1 MSDVNK
7 SSIEKEPVITNKVS
21 CEPVILDE
29 NTCTLKSI
37 PTCPSISNV
46 PSSPVTEICAIA
58 QNDTACMITA
68 PQTSELEISL
78 QGKEARLEEVAGIA
92 KSTGPGGRE
101 ESDEEVGARLSD
113 AKQELDSKSESVQIE
128 DDEGQLNV
136 CESEINDGKCIDD
149 AWKNEMLSGTEL
161 GKIYH
166 RQKLK
171 NSPRLNKMFERQY
184 RLQHNKMVDEC
195 EDEACVQKVA
205 KLATDL
211 AKRKYKFPKAE
222 DEEKLSNMVT
232 KDDRSI
238 LEMYK
243 DILDC
248 INEKVSEEE
257 INFLSSV
264 IGYDASIK
272 QYSSEGVP
280 LPDSLVKQLSAEYKK
295 MNEIKNIGKSYEH
308 MRGLKVEEK
317 PKKGKKGQD
326 PDNMMDDG
334 NVLTIKNVKKFSTT
348 EVAAFLEFV
357 EKDSSVIETRRKKR
371 QVAAIKRMFKKNK
384 SIGKGSLHTF
394 LTEFND
400 KYMFNNKYVD
410 PVVTPQILLLA
421 AGERLV
427 YAQCLV
433 DGSEG
438 EVNFSPLLD
447 SGATHNLLPK
457 SIIDKNKIKLLKW
470 QPRKGFPLSTAG
482 SQVNNAIMSE
492 CVVRLKI
499 TTPGTTGNYM
509 DVPFLVCNDALS
521 ITGPI
526 LGKSFLNDFRSDEK
540 HRSADHGE
548 KRELWCDMV
557 SQSTNESVRGLLPT
571 TDWPGDKQSQLFL
584 LNGNM
589 EVKASKEEEEEEDE
603 SGMVAAVRAG
613 DMASDLLSYLGGD
626 GVMVSQPVRNDIDSE
641 AFKKV
646 DLMEALKKEP
656 PKGNV
661 QRSVTAEKYKKSL
674 AALSEKYANSY
685 ARGDIQCGEF
695 KLDVLVD
702 PEVKEGE
709 TAVQA
714 KRKNQDHSTFSAVQT
729 QMSKL
734 EAQGIIEISNDQ
746 STSKYVHNLLTVPKK
761 PSGSTLRQWTKADQN
776 IEKRSDKMNK
786 EDIPVRILADLTS
799 LNKILKSTP
808 AISLPEETEVKSFI
822 HNKVISLYDIKNG
835 YFSLKVKESAKEL
848 FNFYYKNMI
857 WTYARM
863 PQGLSSAPFY
873 FMVAMA
879 KMLSQAAFDEF
890 KIKNEKRM
898 KYLFRCAKSFE
909 DVTKYYLDDI
919 ILATPII
926 CGCKGESFQCE
937 KGFNCPK
944 LEEEKTSQL
953 HLEAHELILFAV
965 DRAGMLLESTKCSHF
980 TQDSFVFLGV
990 EYCGT
995 ESTYSIS
1002 KERVASMLSF
1012 RTPRSVAELN
1022 SRLSSIFYSNAF
1034 MPWLKKLA
1042 LRLTRMVK
1050 SGHFKW
1056 GKEEN
1061 ECFNNLKLLA
1071 AISISKNFFNP
1082 TAHLMLMVDS
1092 SKYSGSFCAYQLLK
1106 TGELQ
1111 LLDTDTVIL
1120 SGAESRNS
1128 PVQRELSNLVWGI
1141 DRCEKYILATEN
1153 PVQIIGDAHCIQ
1165 YLKNQRLWDSRC
1177 GHISLLLSKYQHLNF
1192 FYVPGKFLGLVDA
1205 LSRGFHNVFIEKK
1218 ESELSREMAQV
1229 LPPLP
1234 EEIREN
1240 IFMMSAREL
1249 TDYILS
1255 MKTNKVKYDIYDKG
1269 AFCNQSYREDD
1280 LRVLFTEC
1288 QPLQVLMAFL
1298 KDPYNPDHL
1307 TSNSAKHFFGVLSGA
1322 NKTKI
1327 EKFIKDN
1334 GLERLRE
1341 VLQTINYKTSWQSY
1355 YPAQVKLQPAPA
1367 QAGQGM
1373 VTMVTRSG
1381 KEVCRAKWAS
1391 DIKCSHYQD
1400 NKDELSPDVLNLFSQ
1415 KLGEYEQTLS
1425 SLHSAWKNSERI
1437 EKIRL
1442 MEPVQEFRKS
1452 CCIVEKFLKTK
1463 EVAKRLRELPAHKWF
1478 FPDMA
1483 EFAFVPYYNENNTEI
1498 SLVEKEGTLCLT
1510 LKHSLTLESLEFI
1523 RLKCWASVLSENAG
1537 WREAVSEKFKCY
1549 HISTYLP
1556 YTVCTSISLF
1566 NMTEDTI
1573 FLKKGTILFTL
1584 EQPGEGDKVFS
1595 YLKLNDTEGQKLL
1608 QGIYDLNIQS
1618 QYNNLENI
1626 FVDYLELCHVNL
1638 VQPVL
1643 NENLGAGRAAE
1654 GRHKAKLSKC
1664 YEKFIGNDQDGFRES
1679 LKNRNKD
1686 MTRDELFEGQY
1697 NLSLLLFNHHL
1708 RLSKCKIS
1716 RNDILALQASDDLVV
1731 KLKDKISKSTKIQ
1744 NSQGSREQVKFVL
1757 INDILYKQTFNEK
1770 RNISIKSLVIP
1781 RFLMKEICRILHYEK
1796 QLHLG
1801 EKESVTLIKNAFWS
1815 FDMLDLARRARE
1827 SCFACLYGS
1836 KARSRQ
1842 TKGDT
1847 RIHLRDE
1854 IQVKKVLE
1862 CDLMFLAKD
1871 SILHTDCAIV
1881 FVCPLSNYTISF
1893 PIQSKK
1899 ASDVCKALGILIS
1912 TVGAP
1917 KILKTDGGTEFCNFQ
1932 VKEFLDKMEIIHWIG
1947 ATKNSTSSVERQIL
1961 ELKGVLNSLIQSQN
1975 LGNNRWSPLL
1985 PLACSILQARPV
1997 RGGAFLSRLQ
2007 AFMSPHH
2014 YQNQTF
2020 KLIQINNEQQLFT
2033 LHKNFCTDT
2042 QLRVKSA
2049 AKPNKGEQWISGQLA
2064 KTHIPRSEQESKN
2077 GSDQLLPVTN
2087 RFLRILDPPT
2097 NKQAAICED
2106 LLTNEP
2112 GKFSNSKI
2120 RGLNLRDFPL
2130 PRQVCVKNMDTVP
2143 EINSGIFA
2151 KNLFS
2156 KEVQPEC
2163 FTLKLNSDSKSILK
2177 NKSQFS
2183 GKLCDKLYKG
2193 ILSDNKAQFEA
2204 YASALQV
2211 RRGLQKEIP
2220 KWMLNLF
2227 SQQEGYGKLKHLLE
2241 NKDAPN
2247 PDSEVRKCSHS
2258 KKVNWDPNT
2267 KIKEFAQGCL
2277 LGIFTPEARALCV
2290 STRELTL
2297 CCYAIC
2303 SLGCPPNCGA
2313 ESVTAQGSK
2322 TDSE

>member
-7 SSIEKEPVITNKVS
+7 SSVKEPVITNQFS
-21 CEPVILDE
+21 CSNVILNE
-29 NTCTLKSI
+29 NTCTLNSEL
-37 PTCPSISNV
+37 TCPSNIDV
-46 PSSPVTEICAIA
+46 PSSPVSEICTNA
-58 QNDTACMITA
+58 QVDTTRTVTA
-68 PQTSELEISL
+68 SQTSELDIAMQSNKASPEDVAKFAISGGPSIQEEAGVKEI
-78 QGKEARLEEVAGIA
+78 G
-92 KSTGPGGRE
+92 
-101 ESDEEVGARLSD
+101 RLSD
-113 AKQELDSKSESVQIE
+113 ANIELKLQNDKLMGKN
-128 DDEGQLNV
+128 DEGQVNV
-136 CESEINDGKCIDD
+136 CESEIESNKCIDD
-149 AWKNEMLSGTEL
+149 AWKDELLSGTEL

-184 RLQHNKMVDEC
+184 RLQQNKVKDVC
-195 EDEACVQKVA
+195 EEDACVQKVA

-211 AKRKYKFPKAE
+211 ARRKYKFPKAGE
-222 DEEKLSNMVT
+222 EEKLSNMVT
-232 KDDRSI
+232 KDERSI
-238 LEMYK
+238 LEMYR

-257 INFLSSV
+257 LNFLSSV
-264 IGYDASIK
+264 IGYDASVK

-295 MNEIKNIGKSYEH
+295 MHNIKTIGKSYEH
-308 MRGLKVEEK
+308 MRGLKIEEK
-317 PKKGKKGQD
+317 IKKEKKNFNDYELEGTALKVEKL
-326 PDNMMDDG
+326 P
-334 NVLTIKNVKKFSTT
+334 KFSLP
-348 EVAAFLEFV
+348 EVAAFLEFI
-357 EKDSSVIETRRKKR
+357 EKDSSVLETRRHKR
-371 QVAAIKRMFKKNK
+371 QVAAIKRMFNKKK
-384 SIGKGSLHTF
+384 CIGLGSLHTF
-394 LTEFND
+394 LTQFNE
-400 KYMFNNKYVD
+400 KYMFDKKYVD

-433 DGSEG
+433 DSAEG
-438 EVNFSPLLD
+438 EVTFSPLLD

-457 SIIDKNKIKLLKW
+457 NIIDKNKIKLLKW

-499 TTPGTTGNYM
+499 KTSGTAGNYI
-509 DVPFLVCNDALS
+509 DVPFLVCNEALS

-540 HRSADHGE
+540 HRSAGRGE
-548 KRELWCDMV
+548 TRELWCDMM
-557 SQSTNESVRGLLPT
+557 SQDTHEKVRGLLPT
-571 TDWPGDKQSQLFL
+571 SDWPGDKQSKLFL
-584 LNGNM
+584 LNGDK
-589 EVKASKEEEEEEDE
+589 ESLVSEEEGEDDY
-603 SGMVAAVRAG
+603 GMVSAVRAG

-626 GVMVSQPVRNDIDSE
+626 GVTVSQPVRNDIDSE

-646 DLMEALKKEP
+646 DLMEALKREP
-656 PKGNV
+656 PKK
-661 QRSVTAEKYKKSL
+661 SVKIGPTPEKYKNKL
-674 AALSEKYANSY
+674 VALNEKYASSY

-702 PEVKEGE
+702 PEVEEGE

-714 KRKNQDHSTFSAVQT
+714 KRKNQDHSTFSAVQE

-761 PSGSTLRQWTKADQN
+761 PSGSSLRQWTKADQN
-776 IEKRSDKMNK
+776 IEKRSDKMSK
-786 EDIPVRILADLTS
+786 EDIPVRILADLTT

-822 HNKVISLYDIKNG
+822 HNKIISLYDIKNG

-890 KIKNEKRM
+890 KQKNEKRM
-898 KYLFRCAKSFE
+898 KHLFRCAKSFE

-926 CGCKGESFQCE
+926 CGCKGESFGCD

-944 LEEEKTSQL
+944 LKEEETSQL

-965 DRAGMLLESTKCSHF
+965 ERAGMLLESTKCSHF

-1012 RTPRSVAELN
+1012 RIPRSIAELN

-1056 GKEEN
+1056 GQEEN
-1061 ECFNNLKLLA
+1061 ECFNNLKLLT
-1071 AISISKNFFNP
+1071 AISISKNFFDP
-1082 TAHLMLMVDS
+1082 SAHLMLMVDS

-1141 DRCEKYILATEN
+1141 DKIEKYILSTEN

-1218 ESELSREMAQV
+1218 ESELSRELAQV

-1234 EEIREN
+1234 EEIRNN
-1240 IFMMSAREL
+1240 IYMMSAREL
-1249 TDYILS
+1249 TDYIMS

-1288 QPLQVLMAFL
+1288 QPLQVLLAFL

-1307 TSNSAKHFFGVLSGA
+1307 TSNSAKHFFGVLTGA

-1334 GLERLRE
+1334 GLERLRD
-1341 VLQTINYKTSWQSY
+1341 VLKTIDYKTTWQSY
-1355 YPAQVKLQPAPA
+1355 YPAQVKLQPAPVP
-1367 QAGQGM
+1367 AGQGK
-1373 VTMVTRSG
+1373 VTVVTRSG
-1381 KEVCRAKWAS
+1381 NAVCRAKWAP
-1391 DIKCSHYQD
+1391 DIKCKHLQE
-1400 NKDELSPDVLNLFSQ
+1400 NKDELSPEVLSLFSQ
-1415 KLGEYEQTLS
+1415 NISKYDQTMS
-1425 SLHSAWKNSERI
+1425 SLKLAWKNSENI
-1437 EKIRL
+1437 DKVRL
-1442 MEPVQEFRKS
+1442 MEPVLQFKES
-1452 CCIVEKFLKTK
+1452 SCIVEKFIKTK
-1463 EVAKRLRELPAHKWF
+1463 DVARRLREMPAHKWF
-1478 FPDMA
+1478 FPDMN
-1483 EFAFVPYYNENNTEI
+1483 EFAFVPFYNENNMEI
-1498 SLVEKEGTLCLT
+1498 DLVEREGKLCLT
-1510 LKHSLTLESLEFI
+1510 LKNSVTLESLEFV
-1523 RLKCWASVLSENAG
+1523 RLKCWASVLSGNTG
-1537 WREAVSEKFKCY
+1537 WRETISKKFKCY
-1549 HISTYLP
+1549 HVSTYLP
-1556 YTVCTSISLF
+1556 YTVCTSVSLF
-1566 NMTEDTI
+1566 NVTEDTI
-1573 FLKKGTILFTL
+1573 CIKKGTILFTL

-1595 YLKLNDTEGQKLL
+1595 YLKLRDCEGQKLL
-1608 QGIYDLNIQS
+1608 HGIYDLNIQS
-1618 QYNNLENI
+1618 KYNNLENI
-1626 FVDYLELCHVNL
+1626 FVDYLELCNINL
-1638 VQPVL
+1638 IQPAL
-1643 NENLGAGRAAE
+1643 RENLGAGRAADPKQ
-1654 GRHKAKLSKC
+1654 KAKLSKF
-1664 YEKFIGNDQDGFRES
+1664 YEKFIGNNEDGFRES
-1679 LKNRNKD
+1679 LKARGSD

-1697 NLSLLLFNHHL
+1697 NLSLLLFNHHI

-1716 RNDILALQASDDLVV
+1716 RNDILALQASDELIV
-1731 KLKDKISKSTKIQ
+1731 KLKDKVLKSKVNQT
-1744 NSQGSREQVKFVL
+1744 NQGGREQVKFTL

-1770 RNISIKSLVIP
+1770 RHITFKSLVIP

-1842 TKGDT
+1842 TRGDT
-1847 RIHLRDE
+1847 RIHLRNE
-1854 IQVKKVLE
+1854 IQIKKVLE

-1871 SILHTDCAIV
+1871 SILKTDCAIV

-1893 PIQSKK
+1893 PIQSKE
-1899 ASDVCKALGILIS
+1899 APDICKALGILVS

-1917 KILKTDGGTEFCNFQ
+1917 KILKTDGGTEFCNFK
-1932 VKEFLDKMEIIHWIG
+1932 VKEFLDKLQIIHWIG

-1961 ELKGVLNSLIQSQN
+1961 ELKGVLNSLIQSEN

-1985 PLACSILQARPV
+1985 PMACSILQARPV

-2007 AFMSPHH
+2007 TFMSPHH

-2020 KLIQINNEQQLFT
+2020 KLIEINNEQQLFT
-2033 LHKNFCTDT
+2033 LHKNFCTGT

-2049 AKPNKGEQWISGQLA
+2049 ATASEGQQWIPGQLA
-2064 KTHIPRSEQESKN
+2064 KTHIPRSDQVSKH
-2077 GSDQLLPVTN
+2077 GSNQLLPVTN

-2097 NKQAAICED
+2097 KKQAAICED
-2106 LLTNEP
+2106 LLSSET

-2130 PRQVCVKNMDTVP
+2130 PRQICIRNMDTVP
-2143 EINSGIFA
+2143 EINSGNFARNLFA
-2151 KNLFS
+2151 KD
-2156 KEVQPEC
+2156 VQPKC
-2163 FTLKLNSDSKSILK
+2163 FTLEQIQNLKSSLK
-2177 NKSQFS
+2177 KKSQFS
-2183 GKLCDKLYKG
+2183 EQICNKLYKG
-2193 ILSDNKAQFEA
+2193 VMADNKAQLEA

-2211 RRGLQKEIP
+2211 IRGLQSEVPIP
-2220 KWMLNLF
+2220 KWMINLF
-2227 SQQEGYGKLKHLLE
+2227 SQREGYGKLKHLLE
-2241 NKDAPN
+2241 NKDS
-2247 PDSEVRKCSHS
+2247 PDLDAEVKKCGHQNR
-2258 KKVNWDPNT
+2258 VHWDNNT
-2267 KIKEFAQGCL
+2267 VIKEFVKGSPIQL
-2277 LGIFTPEARALCV
+2277 FTPEMRVFCV
-2290 STRELTL
+2290 SGRELWT
-2297 CCYAIC
+2297 CFYTMC
-2303 SLGCPPNCGA
+2303 SLNCSPDCGA
-2313 ESVTAQGSK
+2313 ESLTGPARQIQN
-2322 TDSE
+2322 E